1 MAVFRYALL
10 TIPCAFLGMKASGL
24 LAAEPLYG
32 LLGGLIV
39 ASSISSSVF
48 LAWLRRYLQGLA
60 PRAGPELGPGAGQ
73 LDLP

>member
-10 TIPCAFLGMKASGL
+10 TMPCAWLGMRSAGAL
-24 LAAEPLYG
+24 DAEPLYG

-60 PRAGPELGPGAGQ
+60 PRAGPGWTPGPET
-73 LDLP
+73 LN